1 MMFTD
6 WGSEEVYPSTR
17 TALEAA
23 PNPFSTLLEELS
35 PYSGILYIKV
45 LLNSKTWG
53 GSGGGYV
60 TISLILFKQTYGTAP
75 HERG

>member
-1 MMFTD
+1 MMFPD

-35 PYSGILYIKV
+35 PYSGILYI
-45 LLNSKTWG
+45 
-53 GSGGGYV
+53 
-60 TISLILFKQTYGTAP
+60 
-75 HERG
+75 